1 VTPSIHYRFARNAA
15 LGAAVVI
22 FVAALLASAGV
33 RSFDLYAQQTIHPKP
48 SRPRFNASKPAAAAP
63 VPFRVGEMLNYQVS
77 WTAFS
82 SAASVQLNVVEQRN
96 LFGWATWHLR
106 AVAHTTGTVRSLFA
120 VDDQFDSYTDA
131 ATIESR
137 QYEIYLN
144 ELGKKEEKIVHM
156 LPTGEV
162 SRTSSPSVAVP
173 PGTRDPVGAF
183 YALRSVDW
191 KATPQLRTPVYDG
204 HDMYEVRSNLEAP
217 DETVTVAAGKYSC
230 SRVAIHVFEYQKEVS
245 SIGFVVWF
253 ANNAARTPVQIEGNF
268 PFGSVHAELI
278 PAAQ

>member
-1 VTPSIHYRFARNAA
+1 MPSNHYRFARNAA
-15 LGAAVVI
+15 LAAAPVIVV
-22 FVAALLASAGV
+22 AMLLASAGLLT
-33 RSFDLYAQQTIHPKP
+33 FDLRAQQTIRPVP
-48 SRPRFNASKPAAAAP
+48 SRPRFNAPKPAAAAP
-63 VPFRVGEMLNYQVS
+63 TPFRVGESLNYQVS

-106 AVAHTTGTVRSLFA
+106 VAAHTTGTVRSLFA

-137 QYEIYLN
+137 QYEMYLN

-156 LPTGEV
+156 LPAGEV
-162 SRTSSPSVAVP
+162 SRTSGPSVAVP
-173 PGTRDPVGAF
+173 QGTRDPVGAF

-191 KATPQLRTPVYDG
+191 KATPQVRTPVYDG
-204 HDMYEVRSNLEAP
+204 HDMYEVRSNLEAR
-217 DETVTVAAGKYSC
+217 DEPVTVAAGKFSC

-253 ANNAARTPVQIEGNF
+253 ANNAARTPVQIEGNY

>member
-1 VTPSIHYRFARNAA
+1 M
-15 LGAAVVI
+15 
-22 FVAALLASAGV
+22 LLASAGLLT
-33 RSFDLYAQQTIHPKP
+33 FDLRAQQTIHPVP
-48 SRPRFNASKPAAAAP
+48 SRPRFNAPKPAAAAP
-63 VPFRVGEMLNYQVS
+63 MPFRVGESLNYQVS

-96 LFGWATWHLR
+96 LFGWSTWHLR
-106 AVAHTTGTVRSLFA
+106 AAAHTTGTVRSLFA

-156 LPTGEV
+156 LAAGEI
-162 SRTSSPSVAVP
+162 SRTSGPSVAVP
-173 PGTRDPVGAF
+173 QGTRDPVGAF

-191 KATPQLRTPVYDG
+191 KTMPQVRTPVYDG

-217 DETVTVAAGKYSC
+217 DEAVTVAAGKFSC

-253 ANNAARTPVQIEGNF
+253 ANNTARTPVQIEGNF

>member
-1 VTPSIHYRFARNAA
+1 M
-15 LGAAVVI
+15 
-22 FVAALLASAGV
+22 LLASAGLLT
-33 RSFDLYAQQTIHPKP
+33 FDLRAQQTIHPMP
-48 SRPRFNASKPAAAAP
+48 SRPRFNAPKPAATAP
-63 VPFRVGEMLNYQVS
+63 MPFRVGESLNYQVS

-96 LFGWATWHLR
+96 LFGWATWHMR
-106 AVAHTTGTVRSLFA
+106 AAAHTTGTVRSIFA

-162 SRTSSPSVAVP
+162 SRTSGPSVAVP
-173 PGTRDPVGAF
+173 QGTRDPVGAF

-191 KATPQLRTPVYDG
+191 KATPQVRTAVYDG

-217 DETVTVAAGKYSC
+217 DDAVTVAAGKYSC

-245 SIGFVVWF
+245 GIGFVVWF